1 MKNLTDNLFLKT
13 ILGRLLLGLFLLI
26 GINAYNTM
34 VRESYPDLDIPE
46 AVVTTQWP
54 GASPEQIEKEITK
67 HLEDEIRS
75 LKRLKTFFSGSFN
88 SYSMI
93 AVKFDADAP
102 VADTMQLLRAAVD
115 KAESEFPVDVGVE
128 KPEVE
133 QMSMAEAPVI
143 SWVLHGDV
151 DDMVLTDIAK
161 RVESQFESIANVKKV
176 DLGGLREK
184 SLHVQLKPDRLR
196 ALGVSP
202 LLVRDRL
209 QAANRDMSWGRFE
222 GDDSTLSLYFSGR
235 LDTPEKVRQLPI
247 TRLGDNRV
255 VRLGEVAE
263 VNLTLDKEISRTYF
277 SLHGAEYAPG
287 ITLDVVK
294 RPGSDTFSVINAT
307 QAMVTGITT
316 SPDWPKGLYIT
327 RIADDGEL
335 INQSFGEIS
344 SSMMQAVLLVFL
356 ILMVLLSWRVALI
369 AGMGLPVT
377 LLASLAII
385 DWLGYSFNTTVMV
398 GLVLAVGLLVD
409 VFILVMEGMHN
420 GRFVRRESF
429 AKSAIQTVKTY
440 GLPAFA
446 GQMTTILAMI
456 PLMMIGGVDG
466 KFFRVLPV
474 TITVCLVISLVVA
487 FLICIPLSRYLLEHA
502 DISNEPMMD
511 RITERFRNRL
521 RDMLLNG
528 PLKSKK
534 RSLLSFATAIGVFI
548 FSIVLAGFLPTLM
561 YPPAD
566 DRKVGIAIELPPEAT
581 LEQAQQVADK
591 VSVFFSEQPYIE
603 KYIAYVGAKSP
614 VTRTNIRQV
623 LLPEKAWNQVGF
635 TLMLVP
641 KNEREKLSLEYLEPI
656 RQGILEKL
664 QDEAG
669 LQVFIAHAGGNP
681 EADDPIQINLIG
693 PDYEALQDISVQVRD
708 RLSQLPGVVDA
719 RDNFGVPLRQVRF
732 EMLDEKLSFHGLN
745 ETAVAQQVRMAM
757 EQDEFGSFKVAGI
770 SDDPD
775 LRISMLWPSR
785 NGEMGG
791 PSHLSE
797 MNLMQVITDDGRTVP
812 FTDVVDFR
820 IVNKPQV
827 FSHLEGRRSITVQS
841 RAEERTAT
849 QIMEQFIPILDEMKK
864 KWPAGF
870 DYRMGGEM
878 AKSDDVYGDIG
889 TAFTVAMFMIFI
901 LLSLMFG
908 SMTQPVIILLV
919 VPFAIMG
926 TFIGYFLFNVSLSVS
941 GLIGVVALAGI
952 AVNNGIVLVGTMNK
966 HLRSGM
972 DVVQAAAQGASD
984 RLRPIL
990 STSLTTILGLM
1001 PLATSDPSWFPLCS
1015 AIIFGLISSTTIAMF
1030 VVPSLYILM
1039 TRPSTEPVRG

>member
-1 MKNLTDNLFLKT
+1 MKKLTDNLFLKT

-26 GINAYNTM
+26 GLNAYNTM

-88 SYSMI
+88 SYSII

-102 VADTMQLLRAAVD
+102 VADSMQLLRAAID
-115 KAESEFPVDVGVE
+115 KAESEFPVDAGVE

-161 RVESQFESIANVKKV
+161 RVETQFESIADVKKV

-196 ALGVSP
+196 ALGISP
-202 LLVRDRL
+202 LLVRERL
-209 QAANRDMSWGRFE
+209 QTANRDMSWGKFE

-235 LDTPEKVRQLPI
+235 LDTPGKIRQLPI
-247 TRLGDNRV
+247 LRLDDNRV

-263 VNLTLDKEISRTYF
+263 VKLTLDKEVSRTYF
-277 SLHGAEYAPG
+277 SLNGDEYAPG

-294 RPGSDTFSVINAT
+294 RPGSDTFSVISST
-307 QAMVTGITT
+307 QNKVTEITT

-327 RIADDGEL
+327 RVADDGEL
-335 INQSFGEIS
+335 INQSFGDIS
-344 SSMMQAVLLVFL
+344 SSMMQAVLIVIL
-356 ILMVLLSWRVALI
+356 ILMVLLSWRVALV

-385 DWLGYSFNTTVMV
+385 DWLGYSFNSTVMV

-429 AKSAIQTVKTY
+429 AESAIQTVKTY
-440 GLPAFA
+440 GAPAFA

-456 PLMMIGGVDG
+456 PLMMVGGVDG

-474 TITVCLVISLVVA
+474 TITICLVISLVVA

-502 DISNEPMMD
+502 DNSNEPVMD
-511 RITERFRNRL
+511 RITERFRHRL
-521 RDMLLNG
+521 REMLLSG
-528 PLKSKK
+528 PLRSKK
-534 RSLLSFATAIGVFI
+534 RSMLAFAVTIGVFI
-548 FSIVLAGFLPTLM
+548 FSIVLVGFLPSLM

-581 LEQAQQVADK
+581 LEQSQRVADK
-591 VSVFFSEQPYIE
+591 VSVFFSEQPWIE

-623 LLPEKAWNQVGF
+623 LLPEKASNQVGF

-641 KNEREKLSLEYLEPI
+641 KSEREHISMAYLEPI
-656 RQGILEKL
+656 RLGIQEKL

-669 LQVFIAHAGGNP
+669 LQIFIAHAGGNP
-681 EADDPIQINLIG
+681 EADDPIQINLLG
-693 PDYEALQDISVQVRD
+693 PDYEALQEISVQVRE

-732 EMLDEKLSFHGLN
+732 EMREERLNFHGLN
-745 ETAVAQQVRMAM
+745 EASIARQVRMAM
-757 EQDEFGSFKVAGI
+757 EQDEFGSFKVDGI
-770 SDDPD
+770 ADDPD

-785 NGEMGG
+785 DGGMGG

-797 MNLMQVITDDGRTVP
+797 MNLMQVFADDGRTVP
-812 FTDVVDFR
+812 FNDIVDFR
-820 IVNKPQV
+820 IVETPQV
-827 FSHLEGRRSITVQS
+827 FSHLEGKRSITVQS
-841 RAEERTAT
+841 RAEGRTAT
-849 QIMEQFIPILDEMKK
+849 QIMQQFIPILDEMKTE
-864 KWPAGF
+864 WPAGF

-878 AKSDDVYGDIG
+878 AKSEDVYGDIG
-889 TAFTVAMFMIFI
+889 TAFMVAMFMIFI

-926 TFIGYFLFNVSLSVS
+926 TFIGYFLFNVALSVS

-952 AVNNGIVLVGTMNK
+952 AVNNGIVLVETMNR
-966 HLRSGM
+966 HRRVGM
-972 DVVQAAAQGASD
+972 SIVQSAAQGASD

-990 STSLTTILGLM
+990 STSLTTILGLT
-1001 PLATSDPSWFPLCS
+1001 PLAFSDPSWFPLCS
-1015 AIIFGLISSTTIAMF
+1015 AIIFGLMSSTVIAMF

-1039 TRPSTEPVRG
+1039 TPASTEPVRG